1 MRGGPKDLSA
11 VFIAVSSYENNESN
25 SLNNFAISSDG
36 IASGLQRSASTLV
49 AAGNSLEQSIAM
61 LAAGNKV
68 IQDPEAL
75 GNALKVLSMRIRG
88 VKSDLEDAG
97 EETDGMIE
105 NTSKLRDKVKALT
118 NVNGNGGVDIL
129 TESGAFRS
137 TYDILLDIARIWDQI
152 NKADPKNQAALLEI
166 LAGKTRGSQL
176 AAILQNP
183 KDLEAA
189 YQTAMNS
196 AGSAMAENEKYL
208 DSIQGKIDKFNNTLQ
223 TMWMNFLDTD
233 VVKLIVEAGTGLVG
247 LIDKVGLLRV
257 AFVGLM
263 TYLNASKKSS
273 LDFASMLGIHDIKN
287 GENLLEGFSAF
298 GKQGLT
304 GWVKNVVSDITAQFK
319 KNKVEPVEIPI
330 SVDRI
335 IEQSSVFDEGYQSSI
350 DLLNKTAELK
360 KAQDE

>member
-68 IQDPEAL
+68 TQDPEAL

-129 TESGAFRS
+129 TESGAFRA

-152 NKADPKNQAALLEI
+152 NKANPKNQAA
-166 LAGKTRGSQL
+166 T
-176 AAILQNP
+176 
-183 KDLEAA
+183 D
-189 YQTAMNS
+189 
-196 AGSAMAENEKYL
+196 
-208 DSIQGKIDKFNNTLQ
+208 NT
-223 TMWMNFLDTD
+223 
-233 VVKLIVEAGTGLVG
+233 
-247 LIDKVGLLRV
+247 
-257 AFVGLM
+257 
-263 TYLNASKKSS
+263 
-273 LDFASMLGIHDIKN
+273 
-287 GENLLEGFSAF
+287 
-298 GKQGLT
+298 
-304 GWVKNVVSDITAQFK
+304 
-319 KNKVEPVEIPI
+319 EPVI
-330 SVDRI
+330 
-335 IEQSSVFDEGYQSSI
+335 
-350 DLLNKTAELK
+350 
-360 KAQDE
+360 QDTS